1 MSRLPRWRVETRD
14 SHGAAVVV
22 AMLLAALASAIA
34 VTVFAD
40 QQRWTRAVEH
50 RRDQVQ
56 AQALAFAAVQ
66 WARQVLNED
75 ARVTQID
82 HLGEPWAITLPP
94 IPLDN
99 GEIRGSIVDAQGRLN
114 VNALAGS
121 GKAAEVDH
129 ARMRQLFAARGG
141 PVAAVEAIADWIDT
155 DAASR
160 SDGAEDAFYA
170 ARDVPGLA
178 ANAPIVRVAELANVR
193 GVSAGELAAVAP
205 FLIAL
210 PAGIP
215 LNVNTASPEVLAA
228 VFGDRGGATAAAI
241 VAARAARPFNSLGDL
256 RARVPQ
262 AQIGAD
268 DVSLA
273 VRSEYFLVSVEA
285 RQGTTLARARAL
297 LHRGSSGG
305 TWPQVVWQVLE

>member
-1 MSRLPRWRVETRD
+1 
-14 SHGAAVVV
+14 
-22 AMLLAALASAIA
+22 
-34 VTVFAD
+34 
-40 QQRWTRAVEH
+40 
-50 RRDQVQ
+50 
-56 AQALAFAAVQ
+56 VQ

-82 HLGEPWAITLPP
+82 HLGEPWAMTLPP

-114 VNALAGS
+114 INAVTG
-121 GKAAEVDH
+121 GGPAAADRVRIE
-129 ARMRQLFAARGG
+129 RLFAARGG
-141 PVAAVEAIADWIDT
+141 PVAAIEAIADWIDT
-155 DAASR
+155 DAVPR

-178 ANAPIVRVAELANVR
+178 ANAPLVRVAELAHVR
-193 GVSAGELAAVAP
+193 GVSPEALANVAP
-205 FLIAL
+205 FVIAL

-215 LNVNTASPEVLAA
+215 LNVNTAPPEVLAA
-228 VFGDRGGATAAAI
+228 VFGDRGGATVAAL
-241 VAARAARPFNSLGDL
+241 VAAREARPFNSLGDL

-262 AQIGAD
+262 AEIGPNE
-268 DVSLA
+268 VSLA

-297 LHRGSSGG
+297 LHRRSVARA
-305 TWPQVVWQVLE
+305 WPEVVWQVIE